1 MPAIFGKM
9 NRISRCGMLYRGEKL
24 QDLDINACQHSF
36 VLAICHHPGM
46 SQEQI
51 ARHLC
56 LNKSTVARALT
67 QQESTGYV
75 IRTPDT
81 EDKRVLL
88 VYPTEKMENVFP
100 RVREVTRE
108 WNRSLMEGIS
118 EEETEIF
125 LSVLTRITERAK
137 ELTGNAADKGGAG

>member
-67 QQESTGYV
+67 QLESTGYV